1 MRLPLLLAS
10 LLIGAVMASVRVE
23 TKAAF
28 PGNAAVTKS
37 HSYDAM
43 VTLMIENADGSTTPS
58 GWSTRKE
65 NGGDGNPFA
74 FTPGRNLIEVR
85 ASPWRRAAA
94 GTRQGGATGAAHG
107 ARRPLMQI
115 GSILHHGGGGGR
127 ASRRRQ
133 AAHSSAPTP
142 YPTSLP
148 PQGWTAG
155 VLQMREGERAL
166 IHVPSAQGYGASP
179 QGSKGGAWYIPGNSN
194 LLFDVR
200 ARGWREG
207 GYHQKRGVLPPTAL
221 PAQVARAHFSLPPP
235 PPDPGPPPPWRP
247 GPRAPPGPAAHSPP
261 PRESS

>member
-142 YPTSLP
+142 TPLPSPPRAGLRVSSRCARASARSSTSPRRRATAPARREARAGRGTSPATATCSSMCVREVGARVAIIRREVSSLLLRCLRRLRVPTFLSP
-148 PQGWTAG
+148 P
-155 VLQMREGERAL
+155 
-166 IHVPSAQGYGASP
+166 SP
-179 QGSKGGAWYIPGNSN
+179 QIEILRRTGA
-194 LLFDVR
+194 
-200 ARGWREG
+200 
-207 GYHQKRGVLPPTAL
+207 K
-221 PAQVARAHFSLPPP
+221 
-235 PPDPGPPPPWRP
+235 
-247 GPRAPPGPAAHSPP
+247 GPASTQ
-261 PRESS
+261 EL